1 MYCHLCCKSTVSSVL
16 APLSPPP
23 CHAVGITGWPA
34 ESSAKCCLREG
45 YCAAS
50 YPDVSLSIRA
60 KESGK
65 AKTFRCASSLVTRV
79 SRSPPLCDKQGV
91 LVPRRPRPR
100 KRQLKSGFAFVQ
112 SLSRLL
118 QLNYYVEFKR
128 TLFEPNSQEPHSR
141 IERERKFSRRLFTS
155 SIKRD
160 TSHFPVIAVQ

>member
-1 MYCHLCCKSTVSSVL
+1 MAGRIICKIFLKRRLLCCL
-16 APLSPPP
+16 
-23 CHAVGITGWPA
+23 ITR
-34 ESSAKCCLREG
+34 CLPFDARKGKREG
-45 YCAAS
+45 ENL
-50 YPDVSLSIRA
+50 PFKIVP
-60 KESGK
+60 
-65 AKTFRCASSLVTRV
+65 CASSLVTRV

-91 LVPRRPRPR
+91 LVPRRPRQR

-118 QLNYYVEFKR
+118 QLIYYVEFKR

-160 TSHFPVIAVQ
+160 ISHFSVIVVQ